1 MQNTPDREAKF
12 AARDTPINAAR
23 QKPGS
28 RTAAAA
34 SEFLKALG
42 SDLAI
47 FANYLRDLFVTARMR
62 WGRRLAPQSPLA
74 PQSAVTLTN
83 TVARPPGA
91 GRVRTTARGLRRLV
105 FGIAVAG
112 TGTLLVLCCALLWA
126 LLGLPIDH
134 AGGVADKPTLLLEAA
149 NGDPLGRVGSF
160 TVADEP
166 LKDFPAILI
175 QAVLSTEDRR
185 FYDHPGVDPLG
196 ILRAVHAN
204 RAAGEVV
211 EGGSTITQ
219 QLVKMEYLTRD
230 RTYVRKLREALM
242 ALWLEVHLSKDQI
255 LDRYLNR
262 VYLGDGAYGM
272 AAASQ
277 LYFNKRPADLT
288 LPEAAMLAGL
298 IKAPS
303 EFDPVHHLKAAH
315 ARAATVLDGMVA
327 DHVIDVKAANAAK
340 AEPATIKLSRQLAP
354 ARSWFT
360 DWAAKSA
367 LQLAGSQTGSVRVRT
382 TLLPDLQNLAQ
393 QTLDDAL
400 AKQGRQLGVS
410 EGALVAMRPD
420 GAVLAMVGGRNYDKS
435 QFNRAVDANR
445 QPGSAFKLFVYLAAL
460 RKGYTPQDTI
470 DAGPLDI
477 HGWSPAN
484 FDDEHYGRITLAEA
498 FAKSVN
504 TAAVRLAMDVG
515 LDNVIAAAR
524 DLGITEPLPH
534 LPSLALGSVGVSLVD
549 MTSAFASVRAD
560 RMPVRPWGV
569 AALGPQGASRMLTT
583 APSLAS
589 SRTLDPYQK
598 PLVELLQG
606 VVQHGTGTGAALDG
620 FAAGKT
626 GTSQDYRDAWFIG
639 FNQPLVVGVWVG
651 NDDDSPMK
659 GVVGGSLPASI
670 WKRFVTEAT
679 PLLDQQGMRV
689 AVSPASDTGQTDNQ
703 ATLDQQAG
711 EGTSGEPNPSC
722 NYQACSSTYHSFRP
736 TDCTYQPWGSGA
748 RQQCKI
754 GEDSANENQS
764 EPAPTVASN
773 AASRGQC
780 NVDACARTYSSFN
793 SADCTYQPY
802 GGGPRQLCEK

>member
-12 AARDTPINAAR
+12 GARDTSLNAVQ

-28 RTAAAA
+28 RSAAAA
-34 SEFLKALG
+34 WEFLKALAG
-42 SDLAI
+42 DFSA
-47 FANYLRDLFVTARMR
+47 FANYLRYLFLTARTR
-62 WGRRLAPQSPLA
+62 WRRPLGTHNPVTTSSAAAPA
-74 PQSAVTLTN
+74 SAVAPASAG
-83 TVARPPGA
+83 ARPPAA
-91 GRVRTTARGLRRLV
+91 GRARTTARSLRRLV
-105 FGIAVAG
+105 FGIAIAG
-112 TGTLLVLCCALLWA
+112 TGGLLILCCALLWA
-126 LLGLPIDH
+126 LLGLPIDR
-134 AGGVADKPTLLLEAA
+134 AGGVTDKPTLLLEAA
-149 NGDPLGRVGSF
+149 NGDPLGRVGPF
-160 TVADEP
+160 TVADQP
-166 LKDFPAILI
+166 LQNFAAILI

-185 FYDHPGVDPLG
+185 FYRHPGVDPLG

-219 QLVKMEYLTRD
+219 QLVKMEYLTSD
-230 RTYVRKLREALM
+230 RTYIRKLREALM
-242 ALWLEVHLSKDQI
+242 AMWLETHLSKDQI

-288 LPEAAMLAGL
+288 LAEAAMLAGL
-298 IKAPS
+298 VKAPS
-303 EFDPVHHLKAAH
+303 ELDPLHHLNAAR
-315 ARAATVLDGMVA
+315 ARAATVLDAMVA
-327 DHVIDVKAANAAK
+327 DHVIDEKAANAAK
-340 AEPATIKLSRQLAP
+340 AAPATIKLSRQLAP

-360 DWAAKSA
+360 DWVAKSA
-367 LQLAGSQTGSVRVRT
+367 VQLAGPQTGSVRVRT

-393 QTLDDAL
+393 HAVDDAL

-410 EGALVAMRPD
+410 QGALVAMRPD
-420 GAVLAMVGGRNYDKS
+420 GAVLAMVGGRDYGSS

-470 DAGPLDI
+470 DAGPIDI
-477 HGWSPAN
+477 KGWAPAN
-484 FDDEHYGRITLAEA
+484 FDDEHYGQITLAEA

-524 DLGITEPLPH
+524 DLGITEPLPR

-549 MTSAFASVRAD
+549 MTGAFASVRAD

-569 AALGPQGASRMLTT
+569 AALGPQGATRMLTT
-583 APSLAS
+583 APSLTSA
-589 SRTLDPYQK
+589 RTLDPYQK
-598 PLVELLQG
+598 PLVDLLQG
-606 VVQHGTGTGAALDG
+606 VVQNGTGRGAALDG

-659 GVVGGSLPASI
+659 RVVGGSLPASI

-679 PLLDQQGMRV
+679 PLLDQQGMRIAV
-689 AVSPASDTGQTDNQ
+689 APASGATQGTTKRSTNWRARAPRANQTRL
-703 ATLDQQAG
+703 ATTKPVPAL
-711 EGTSGEPNPSC
+711 TIRSG
-722 NYQACSSTYHSFRP
+722 RP
-736 TDCTYQPWGSGA
+736 
-748 RQQCKI
+748 I
-754 GEDSANENQS
+754 
-764 EPAPTVASN
+764 APTSPMAAGRAS
-773 AASRGQC
+773 
-780 NVDACARTYSSFN
+780 
-793 SADCTYQPY
+793 SAQ
-802 GGGPRQLCEK
+802 

>member
-1 MQNTPDREAKF
+1 MHNTPDREAKF
-12 AARDTPINAAR
+12 GARDKSPKAAQ

-28 RTAAAA
+28 RSAAAA
-34 SEFLKALG
+34 WEFLKALAG
-42 SDLAI
+42 DFSA
-47 FANYLRDLFVTARMR
+47 FANYLRYLFLTARTR
-62 WGRRLAPQSPLA
+62 WRRPLRTQTPVA
-74 PQSAVTLTN
+74 TSSAVARASAGAPAN
-83 TVARPPGA
+83 AGARPPSAGGA
-91 GRVRTTARGLRRLV
+91 PTTARSLRRLV
-105 FGIAVAG
+105 FGIAIAG
-112 TGTLLVLCCALLWA
+112 TGGLLILCCALLWA
-126 LLGLPIDH
+126 LLGLPIDR

-149 NGDPLGRVGSF
+149 NGDPLGRVGPF
-160 TVADEP
+160 TVADQP
-166 LKDFPAILI
+166 LQNFPAILI

-185 FYDHPGVDPLG
+185 FYRHPGVDPLG

-219 QLVKMEYLTRD
+219 QLVKMEYLTSD
-230 RTYVRKLREALM
+230 RTYIRKLREALM
-242 ALWLEVHLSKDQI
+242 AMWLETHLSKDQI

-288 LPEAAMLAGL
+288 LAEAAMVAGL
-298 IKAPS
+298 VKAPS
-303 EFDPVHHLKAAH
+303 ELDPLHHLNAAR
-315 ARAATVLDGMVA
+315 ARAATVLDAMVA
-327 DHVIDVKAANAAK
+327 DHVIDEKAANAAK
-340 AEPATIKLSRQLAP
+340 AAPATIKLSRQLAP

-360 DWAAKSA
+360 DWVAKSA
-367 LQLAGSQTGSVRVRT
+367 VHLAGSQTGSVRVRT

-393 QTLDDAL
+393 RAVDDAL

-410 EGALVAMRPD
+410 QGALVAMRPD
-420 GAVLAMVGGRNYDKS
+420 GAVLAMVGGRDYGSS

-470 DAGPLDI
+470 DAGPIDI
-477 HGWSPAN
+477 KGWTPAN
-484 FDDEHYGRITLAEA
+484 FDDEHYGQITLAEA

-524 DLGITEPLPH
+524 DLGITEPLPR

-549 MTSAFASVRAD
+549 MTGAFASVRAD
-560 RMPVRPWGV
+560 RMPVRAWGV
-569 AALGPQGASRMLTT
+569 AALGPQGATRMLTT
-583 APSLAS
+583 GPSLTSA
-589 SRTLDPYQK
+589 RTLDPYQK
-598 PLVELLQG
+598 PLVDLLQG
-606 VVQHGTGTGAALDG
+606 VVQNGTGKGAALDG

-659 GVVGGSLPASI
+659 RVVGGSLPASI

-679 PLLDQQGMRV
+679 PLLDQQGMRIAV
-689 AVSPASDTGQTDNQ
+689 APPSGATQTDDQ
-703 ATLDQQAG
+703 A
-711 EGTSGEPNPSC
+711 
-722 NYQACSSTYHSFRP
+722 HRP
-736 TDCTYQPWGSGA
+736 
-748 RQQCKI
+748 I
-754 GEDSANENQS
+754 
-764 EPAPTVASN
+764 
-773 AASRGQC
+773 
-780 NVDACARTYSSFN
+780 
-793 SADCTYQPY
+793 
-802 GGGPRQLCEK
+802 GGGGLLERTKPVLQLPSLFQHLPFVPAVRLHLPALWQRVAPALHNRRELRSAIGAGLPRREQYGKRGAMQH

>member
-12 AARDTPINAAR
+12 AARDTPINAAQ
-23 QKPGS
+23 QKPGI

-34 SEFLKALG
+34 SEFLRALG
-42 SDLAI
+42 GDLTAL
-47 FANYLRDLFVTARMR
+47 ARYLRDLFGTARAHWR
-62 WGRRLAPQSPLA
+62 GRLAQRIPVA
-74 PQSAVTLTN
+74 PSSAFVATA
-83 TVARPPGA
+83 VARPSGA
-91 GRVRTTARGLRRLV
+91 SRGLSTARSLRRLV
-105 FGIAVAG
+105 LAMAIAG
-112 TGTLLVLCCALLWA
+112 TGGLFILCCALLWA

-134 AGGVADKPTLLLEAA
+134 TQGVANKPTLLLEAA
-149 NGDPLGRVGSF
+149 NGEPLGRVGPF
-160 TVADEP
+160 TVADQP
-166 LKDFPAILI
+166 LPDFPAILI

-185 FYDHPGVDPLG
+185 FYRHPGIDPFG

-204 RAAGEVV
+204 RYAGGVV

-219 QLVKMEYLTRD
+219 QLVKMEYLSSD
-230 RTYVRKLREALM
+230 RTYIRKLREALM

-272 AAASQ
+272 AAAAQ

-288 LPEAAMLAGL
+288 LAEAAMLAGL

-303 EFDPVHHLKAAH
+303 EFDPLHHLEAAR
-315 ARAATVLDGMVA
+315 ARAATVLDAMVA
-327 DHVIDVKAANAAK
+327 NHIIDAKAANTAK
-340 AEPATIKLSRQLAP
+340 AQPATIRLSRQLAP

-360 DWAAKSA
+360 DWVAKSA
-367 LQLAGSQTGSVRVRT
+367 AQLAGSQTGSVRVRT
-382 TLLPDLQNLAQ
+382 TLLPELQNLAQ
-393 QTLDDAL
+393 RAVDDAL
-400 AKQGRQLGVS
+400 TKQGRQLGVS
-410 EGALVAMRPD
+410 QAALVAMRPD
-420 GAVLAMVGGRNYDKS
+420 GAVLAMVGGRDYGTS

-470 DAGPLDI
+470 DAGPIDVR
-477 HGWSPAN
+477 GWSPAN
-484 FDDEHYGRITLAEA
+484 FDDEHYGRITLADA

-504 TAAVRLAMDVG
+504 TAAVRLAIDVG

-524 DLGITEPLPH
+524 DLGITEPLPR

-560 RMPVRPWGV
+560 RTPVRPWGV
-569 AALGPQGASRMLTT
+569 TALGPERSSRMLET

-589 SRTLDPYQK
+589 AQTLDPYQK
-598 PLVELLQG
+598 PMVDLLQG
-606 VVQHGTGTGAALDG
+606 VVQHGTGRGAALEG

-659 GVVGGSLPASI
+659 RVVGGSLPAAI
-670 WKRFVTEAT
+670 WKRFLTEAT
-679 PLLDQQGMRV
+679 PLLDQQGSRIAV
-689 AVSPASDTGQTDNQ
+689 APASGTGQTDDQ
-703 ATLDQQAG
+703 ATLDQLAG
-711 EGTSGEPNPSC
+711 EGSSGEPDPSC
-722 NYQACSSTYHSFRP
+722 SYQACSSTYHSFRP
-736 TDCTYQPWGSGA
+736 SDCTYQPWDGGP
-748 RQQCKI
+748 RQLCKI
-754 GEDSANENQS
+754 GTESAKQS
-764 EPAPTVASN
+764 EPASRVASN
-773 AASRGQC
+773 TTNAGEC
-780 NVDACARTYSSFN
+780 NIEACSRTYSSFN